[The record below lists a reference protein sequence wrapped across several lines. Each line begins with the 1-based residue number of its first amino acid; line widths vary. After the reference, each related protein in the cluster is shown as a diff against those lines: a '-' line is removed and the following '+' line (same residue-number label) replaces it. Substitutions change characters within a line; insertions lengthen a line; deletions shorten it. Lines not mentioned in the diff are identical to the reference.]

1 MPQLGPGEVLLK
13 VNVASICGTDVKVLH
28 RTLQGQPAGEFIMG
42 HEYAGTVAALG
53 PGVNEFQIGERVAVE
68 VHKGCD
74 RCENCIKGWYTSC
87 LNYGDLAKGH
97 RAKGLTC
104 DGGFAEYAV
113 NHINTLY
120 RLPDNLTLEQACMVT
135 TAASPLWAIDLMG
148 GYVAGETVLVLG
160 PGPIGLIAVQL
171 CKALGAE
178 RVILSGTRDSRL
190 EIGKQYG
197 ADFTINVRKENLADR
212 VREITQGKGADSVL
226 ECAGGPTSM
235 QEALE
240 NVKRGGRIG
249 VVAWYTGPVAD
260 GYESRGSEQ
269 RPHLRGTRRGWN
281 ELRPLA
287 SSHERGQDRGRPDHH
302 SSLHAGSDSR
312 SVPDLRR
319 ADRQCVEGDHP
330 HLRPSLKNPGSSI
343 LRRRNRRTV
352 IGADSGLL
360 TALALGA
367 FAWDHA
373 PRRTLVI
380 GMPVTPQNCLTSASS
395 GAKDLGYFEEE
406 GINVDFA
413 QFESSLQAL
422 RGGVAGGLDILGA
435 SSEPVITAISRGA
448 KIRSIF
454 SYAHRLTVVM
464 AAQENIRRPAD
475 LRGKNL
481 GIQEVGAF
489 REVMTR
495 AVLHSAGLTPQDVI
509 TFPCERRLI
518 AALTANMIDRP
529 SCTSTKRTWRG
540 QKEASLNSLVR
551 LGRSFQLLL
560 FGMISTS

>member
-1 MPQLGPGEVLLK
+1 MSIPTTMSAVVLHDAEDMRVEERSVPELGPGEVLLK

-53 PGVNEFQIGERVAVE
+53 PGVNEFEIGERVAVE

-120 RLPDNLTLEQACMVT
+120 RLPDNLTFEQACMVT

-190 EIGKQYG
+190 EIGQQHG
-197 ADFTINVRKENLADR
+197 ADFTINVRNENLADR

-249 VVAWYTGPVAD
+249 VVAWYTGPVQMDMNLAVRSNVRI
-260 GYESRGSEQ
+260 YAARGE
-269 RPHLRGTRRGWN
+269 GGMN
-281 ELRPLA
+281 C
-287 SSHERGQDRGRPDHH
+287 GR
-302 SSLHAGSDSR
+302 S
-312 SVPDLRR
+312 
-319 ADRQCVEGDHP
+319 
-330 HLRPSLKNPGSSI
+330 
-343 LRRRNRRTV
+343 
-352 IGADSGLL
+352 
-360 TALALGA
+360 LALMSAGKIA
-367 FAWDHA
+367 ADPIITHHF
-373 PRRTLVI
+373 TLDQI
-380 GMPVTPQNCLTSASS
+380 H
-395 GAKDLGYFEEE
+395 E
-406 GINVDFA
+406 
-413 QFESSLQAL
+413 
-422 RGGVAGGLDILGA
+422 
-435 SSEPVITAISRGA
+435 
-448 KIRSIF
+448 
-454 SYAHRLTVVM
+454 
-464 AAQENIRRPAD
+464 
-475 LRGKNL
+475 
-481 GIQEVGAF
+481 AF
-489 REVMTR
+489 RTYVERIDNALKV
-495 AVLHSAGLTPQDVI
+495 VI
-509 TFPCERRLI
+509 HI
-518 AALTANMIDRP
+518 
-529 SCTSTKRTWRG
+529 
-540 QKEASLNSLVR
+540 
-551 LGRSFQLLL
+551 
-560 FGMISTS
+560 

>member
-1 MPQLGPGEVLLK
+1 MLIPTTMNAVVLHDAEDMRVEERSVPQLGPGEVLLK

-53 PGVNEFQIGERVAVE
+53 AGVNEFQIGERVAVE

-120 RLPDNLTLEQACMVT
+120 RLPDNLTFEQACMVT

-148 GYVAGETVLVLG
+148 GYLAGETVLVLG

-178 RVILSGTRDSRL
+178 RLILSGTRESRL
-190 EIGKQYG
+190 EIGKQHG

-249 VVAWYTGPVAD
+249 VVAWYTGPVQMDMNLAVRSNVRI
-260 GYESRGSEQ
+260 YAARGE
-269 RPHLRGTRRGWN
+269 GGMN
-281 ELRPLA
+281 C
-287 SSHERGQDRGRPDHH
+287 GR
-302 SSLHAGSDSR
+302 S
-312 SVPDLRR
+312 
-319 ADRQCVEGDHP
+319 
-330 HLRPSLKNPGSSI
+330 
-343 LRRRNRRTV
+343 
-352 IGADSGLL
+352 
-360 TALALGA
+360 LAL
-367 FAWDHA
+367 
-373 PRRTLVI
+373 
-380 GMPVTPQNCLTSASS
+380 MSA
-395 GAKDLGYFEEE
+395 GKIAADPIITHHFP
-406 GINVDFA
+406 
-413 QFESSLQAL
+413 
-422 RGGVAGGLDILGA
+422 LDQIH
-435 SSEPVITAISRGA
+435 E
-448 KIRSIF
+448 
-454 SYAHRLTVVM
+454 
-464 AAQENIRRPAD
+464 
-475 LRGKNL
+475 
-481 GIQEVGAF
+481 AF
-489 REVMTR
+489 RTYVER
-495 AVLHSAGLTPQDVI
+495 IDNALKVI
-509 TFPCERRLI
+509 I
-518 AALTANMIDRP
+518 HI
-529 SCTSTKRTWRG
+529 
-540 QKEASLNSLVR
+540 
-551 LGRSFQLLL
+551 
-560 FGMISTS
+560 

>member
-1 MPQLGPGEVLLK
+1 MPIPTTMKAVVLHDADDMRVEERSVPQLGPGEVLLR

-120 RLPDNLTLEQACMVT
+120 RLPDNLTFEQACMVT

-178 RVILSGTRDSRL
+178 RVILTGTRESRL
-190 EIGKQYG
+190 EIGKRHG
-197 ADFTINVRKENLADR
+197 ADFTIDVRKENLADR

-249 VVAWYTGPVAD
+249 VVAWYTGPVQMDMNLAVRSKVRI
-260 GYESRGSEQ
+260 YAARGE
-269 RPHLRGTRRGWN
+269 GGMN
-281 ELRPLA
+281 C
-287 SSHERGQDRGRPDHH
+287 GR
-302 SSLHAGSDSR
+302 S
-312 SVPDLRR
+312 
-319 ADRQCVEGDHP
+319 
-330 HLRPSLKNPGSSI
+330 
-343 LRRRNRRTV
+343 
-352 IGADSGLL
+352 
-360 TALALGA
+360 LAL
-367 FAWDHA
+367 
-373 PRRTLVI
+373 
-380 GMPVTPQNCLTSASS
+380 MSA
-395 GAKDLGYFEEE
+395 GKIAADPIITHHFK
-406 GINVDFA
+406 
-413 QFESSLQAL
+413 
-422 RGGVAGGLDILGA
+422 LDQID
-435 SSEPVITAISRGA
+435 E
-448 KIRSIF
+448 
-454 SYAHRLTVVM
+454 
-464 AAQENIRRPAD
+464 
-475 LRGKNL
+475 
-481 GIQEVGAF
+481 AF
-489 REVMTR
+489 RTYVERIGNALKV
-495 AVLHSAGLTPQDVI
+495 VI
-509 TFPCERRLI
+509 HI
-518 AALTANMIDRP
+518 
-529 SCTSTKRTWRG
+529 
-540 QKEASLNSLVR
+540 
-551 LGRSFQLLL
+551 
-560 FGMISTS
+560 